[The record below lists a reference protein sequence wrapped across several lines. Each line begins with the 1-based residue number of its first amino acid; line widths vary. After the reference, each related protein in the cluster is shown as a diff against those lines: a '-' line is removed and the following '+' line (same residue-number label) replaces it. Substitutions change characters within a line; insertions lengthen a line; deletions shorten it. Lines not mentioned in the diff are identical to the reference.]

1 VQIPDK
7 GFLSSANSGMTG
19 FLGFFDVVADKMRRG
34 ASGQQIPD
42 TGLLSSANSGM
53 TGCYGLFGSTGN
65 LVKSLQL
72 A

>member
-1 VQIPDK
+1 
-7 GFLSSANSGMTG
+7 MTG